1 MSNLP
6 KINVKV
12 TSVKDD
18 ETHIKGFA
26 NAIIADSFAING
38 IAVVDGK
45 NGLFASLPKRSY
57 LDENKATQYREICS
71 PITAEA
77 RDALNDKVVDAYK
90 EYIAQNNASK
100 EKVAESENEVEVED
114 ESEDIADD
122 LDEDDGLVPVQ

>member
-18 ETHIKGFA
+18 ETHIRGFA

-38 IAVVDGK
+38 IAIVDGK

-57 LDENKATQYREICS
+57 EDENKAIQYKKICS

-77 RDALNDKVVDAYK
+77 REALNDKVIDAYK
-90 EYIAQNNASK
+90 EYIAQNNTSK
-100 EKVAESENEVEVED
+100 EKVTESENEVEVED

-122 LDEDDGLVPVQ
+122 LDEDDGLVPTQ